1 MDRCPPRL
9 LLHPPCRSTP
19 EKSVPKAEAAYGLL
33 LRGRMLHLFEVDA
46 RVLQLYLE
54 MLFLC
59 VRVLSEGL

>member
-1 MDRCPPRL
+1 MVGCPPRL
-9 LLHPPCRSTP
+9 LLHTP
-19 EKSVPKAEAAYGLL
+19 RWSASEEPVPKAEAAHCLL

-46 RVLQLYLE
+46 RVLQLSLE